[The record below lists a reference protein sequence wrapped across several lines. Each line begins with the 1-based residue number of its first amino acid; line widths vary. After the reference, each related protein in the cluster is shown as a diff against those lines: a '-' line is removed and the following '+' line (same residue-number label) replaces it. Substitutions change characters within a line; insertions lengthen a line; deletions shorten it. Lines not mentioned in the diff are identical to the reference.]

1 MWKKGLLFNREKIK
15 ANLMKERGKQRENE
29 SDRQGQNERE
39 REGESGRQ
47 MERVIE

>member
-39 REGESGRQ
+39 R
-47 MERVIE
+47 MIVTERDRERE